1 MGNAYMGVLKNT
13 LRLVS
18 QQILLLEAGLL
29 ELLNELGDLRIEG
42 SGFQFLSWGGMGSK
56 LQDFS
61 TP

>member
-1 MGNAYMGVLKNT
+1 MGVLKNT

>member
-1 MGNAYMGVLKNT
+1 MGVLKNT

-56 LQDFS
+56 LQDFC